1 MADFGIYIHWPFCKS
16 KCPYCDFFSRVRK
29 DADQGA
35 IVDSYLE
42 DIAFYAEKTGPRRV
56 TSIFFGGGTPSLLS
70 PQNIERLINAVGRS
84 WILATDAE
92 ISLEA
97 NPNTQKPSL
106 FADLRNAG
114 INRLSLGVQSLDDAE
129 LKFLGRTHNA
139 AQALRALEE
148 VVKNFD
154 NHSADLIYALPN
166 QTESTWRQTLRQ
178 IMDFRLKHLSLYQ
191 LTIEDG
197 TFFAK
202 KGIRP
207 LEDEAASEMYLST
220 SALLEENGWPRY
232 EVSNYARPGFEC
244 RHNLL
249 YWRGG
254 DYAGI
259 GEGAHGR
266 LHIGGR
272 FWATTHP
279 RQMEE
284 LSAEERAEE
293 LLLMGLRLRDG
304 ISKEAFKQIC
314 GLSFDNFINR
324 RRAKELA
331 EAGLILNTP
340 ENLRISPAGF
350 LVMNKIIE
358 ELI

>member
-1 MADFGIYIHWPFCKS
+1 MADFGVYIHWPFCKS

-29 DADQGA
+29 DADQDA

-139 AQALRALEE
+139 AQTLRALEE

-293 LLLMGLRLRDG
+293 LILMGLRLRDG

-314 GLSFDNFINR
+314 GLFFDNFINR

-331 EAGLILNTP
+331 EAALILNTP